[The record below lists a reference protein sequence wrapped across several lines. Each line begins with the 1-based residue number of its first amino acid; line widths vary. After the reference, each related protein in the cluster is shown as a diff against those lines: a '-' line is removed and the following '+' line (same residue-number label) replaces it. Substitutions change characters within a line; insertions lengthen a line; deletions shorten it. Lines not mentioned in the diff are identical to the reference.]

1 VYVELHALSNFSF
14 LRGASQPE
22 ELIAQ
27 ARHLNYRGLAL
38 TDECSLAGVV
48 RAHVAAKRHGLPLI
62 IGTELTC
69 IDGLKLVVL
78 ATDRASYGAMS
89 RLISRARRATV
100 KGRYALARADLED
113 ALGGCLIIWL
123 PRADRALPPS
133 HEEDGRWLRERFPG
147 RLWLGVELLTGGF
160 DVRRL
165 QLLEALGKTLELPTV
180 AAGDVHMHRRS
191 RRALQ
196 DVLTAIRLNT
206 PLQSLGFAV
215 FPNGERCLRPLQRL
229 RELYPAPLLA
239 QTLEIAERCTFK
251 LDELRYEYPEE
262 IVPAGATP
270 TSHLRVLTEQGC
282 RERWP
287 AGVPPAVRKNIEH
300 ELRLIAELKFEPFFL
315 TVHDIVQEARS
326 RKILCQG
333 RGSAANST
341 VCYCL
346 GITEVDP
353 SRMAMLF
360 ERFISKE
367 RNEPPDI
374 DVDFE
379 HERRE
384 EVIQYIYGKYGRE
397 RAALAATLICY
408 RPRSALRD
416 VGKALGLDLAQ
427 VDKLARGMQWW
438 DGQRIEPERIRASG
452 FDPEDP
458 VIARLIAL
466 TAEILG
472 FPRHLSQH
480 VGGFVIARG
489 RLDELVPIENAAM
502 PERTVIE
509 WDKDDLD
516 ALGLLKVDVLGL
528 GMLSALRR
536 TFQLVNE
543 FGGSS
548 AAAGPLGLASVPVE
562 DKAVYEMICRAD
574 TVGVFQIESRAQM
587 SMLPRLR
594 PQNYYDLVIE
604 VAIVRP
610 GPIQG
615 EMVHPY
621 LRRRNGEEAVTYP
634 SKQVEEVLERT
645 LGVPIFQEQVMQ
657 LAIVAAGFTPG
668 EADRLRRA
676 MAAWKRKGGLEPFQR
691 QLIDGMR
698 ERGYPES
705 FAQQIFNQILGF
717 GEYGF
722 PECVV
727 GETRVVDAD
736 TGRWL
741 TIDEVMRGQARLAN
755 TLACD
760 DDMRLRKRK
769 VLRVMQSGM
778 KPVFRLRTAL
788 GHEIIATAEH
798 PFMTISGWHQLGKLK
813 VGDHVATAR
822 SVPVQG
828 RRRWPRHKIL
838 VLADLVTEGNLCHPS
853 TFYFYTTQ
861 SWHRDEFI
869 KAVERF
875 PNTRAVVDF
884 RKACF
889 SVRVRRI
896 DRKRQIGAVHWLRG
910 LGMWNCG
917 ARKKRLP
924 STVFELCDGNIAL
937 LLARLWE
944 GDGGFSTTGHASYD
958 TASRHLA
965 LQVQYLLLR
974 LGIVARLYRR
984 RRLYKERELEHQV
997 VTVTGEEGLRRFW
1010 QRVGRR
1016 FLDPRKKELSKLLA
1030 SPRSR
1035 GRMSHDII
1043 PVEVRSII
1051 RRERKKRGLTWNEI
1065 GRMTGLAMR
1074 EIQGHGIG
1082 KIGFRRQV
1090 IGRLATAL
1098 GSPDLLRLSQSD
1110 LYWDRI
1116 VEIKAIGSRET
1127 YDLQIEGNH
1136 NFLADH
1142 FVVHNSHAAS
1152 FALLVYTSAWLKH
1165 YEPAAF
1171 CAALINSQPMG
1182 FYAPAQLVRDARS
1195 HGVEVR
1201 AIDATSSDWDCTLE
1215 RRADGRPA
1223 LRLGLCLVK
1232 HLSAEGA
1239 GRLVEARGARGFDG
1253 IADLAE
1259 RGALDRQDL
1268 QALAAADALAGL
1280 AGHRHRA
1287 VWQVTGVERAL
1298 PLLPAATVREE
1309 GIPLL
1314 RAPRE
1319 GQDIVADY
1327 GSTGLTLRR
1336 HPLSLLRE
1344 KLRRRGVLPTQEL
1357 WEQPDGTQVTTA
1369 GLVITRQRPGSASGV
1384 IFVTMEDETGYVNLI
1399 VWNSVAVA
1407 QRAALLESYLLEV
1420 RGKLQ
1425 REGDV
1430 QHVIAQRLTNLSAML
1445 GDLTVAAR
1453 NFH

>member
-1 VYVELHALSNFSF
+1 MYAELHALSNFSF

-27 ARHLNYRGLAL
+27 AKRLNYSGLAL
-38 TDECSLAGVV
+38 TDECSMAGAV
-48 RAHVAAKRHGLPLI
+48 RAHVAAKQHGLPLI
-62 IGTELTC
+62 IGTEITC
-69 IDGLKLVVL
+69 IDELKLVVL
-78 ATDRASYGAMS
+78 ATDRASYGALC
-89 RLISRARRATV
+89 RLISLARRAGA
-100 KGRYALARADLED
+100 KGSYALTRTNLEN
-113 ALGGCLIIWL
+113 ALDGCLIIWL
-123 PRADRALPPS
+123 PCAGRAPPQQ
-133 HEEDGRWLRERFPG
+133 HDADGRWLRERFAG
-147 RLWLGVELLTGGF
+147 RLWMGVELLTSGF
-160 DVRRL
+160 DALRL
-165 QLLEALGKTLELPTV
+165 ELLETLGKALDLPRV

-196 DVLTAIRLNT
+196 DVLTAIRLNK
-206 PLQSLGFAV
+206 PLQAAGHAL

-229 RELYPAPLLA
+229 QELYPAPLLA

-262 IVPAGATP
+262 IVPAGETP
-270 TSHLRVLTEQGC
+270 ASHLRALTEQGC
-282 RERWP
+282 AKRWP
-287 AGVPPAVRKNIEH
+287 TGVPPAVRESIEH

-315 TVHDIVQEARS
+315 TVHDIVQYARS
-326 RKILCQG
+326 QEILCQG

-397 RAALAATLICY
+397 RAALAATVICY

-427 VDKLARGMQWW
+427 VDQLARGMQWW
-438 DGQRIEPERIRASG
+438 DGQRIDPERIRASG

-466 TAEILG
+466 TAEILS

-502 PERTVIE
+502 PDRTVIQ

-528 GMLSALRR
+528 GMLSAIRR
-536 TFQLVNE
+536 AFQLTNA
-543 FGGSS
+543 FGGLS
-548 AAAGPLGLASVPVE
+548 GVTGELDLATVPSE

-594 PQNYYDLVIE
+594 PKNYYDLVIE

-634 SKQVEEVLERT
+634 SEAVETVLKRT

-657 LAIVAAGFTPG
+657 LAIVAAGFSPG

-705 FAQQIFNQILGF
+705 FAHQIFNQILGF

-736 TGRWL
+736 TGMWL
-741 TIDEVMRGQARLAN
+741 TIDEVIRGQARLDN

-760 DDMRLRKRK
+760 EDLRLRKRK
-769 VLRVMQSGM
+769 VLRVMRSGM
-778 KPVFRLRTAL
+778 KPVLRLRTAL

-798 PFMTISGWHQLGKLK
+798 PFMTMAGWVQLGKLK

-822 SVPVQG
+822 SVPVSGQ
-828 RRRWPRHKIL
+828 RRWPRYKVL
-838 VLADLVTEGNLCHPS
+838 VLADLIAEGNLCHPS
-853 TFYFYTTQ
+853 TFYFYTTE
-861 SWHRDEFI
+861 SWHRDEFV

-875 PNTRAVVDF
+875 PNTRAVVEY
-884 RKACF
+884 RRRCF

-896 DRKRQIGAVHWLRG
+896 DRNRQIGAVTWLRA
-910 LGMWNCG
+910 LGVWACG
-917 ARKKRLP
+917 ARAKQLP
-924 STVFELCDGNIAL
+924 PEAFELCDSNIAL

-944 GDGGFSTTGHASYD
+944 GDGSFSMKGHASYD
-958 TASRHLA
+958 TASRCLA
-965 LQVQYLLLR
+965 SQVQYLLLR

-984 RRLYKERELEHQV
+984 VRSYKGRELEHQV
-997 VTVTGEEGLRRFW
+997 VTVTGEEPLCQFW
-1010 QRVGRR
+1010 HHVGRR
-1016 FLDPRKKELSKLLA
+1016 FRDPKRRRQSRFLGI
-1030 SPRSR
+1030 PRN
-1035 GRMSHDII
+1035 GRMSRDII
-1043 PVEVRSII
+1043 PAEVRSII
-1051 RRERKKRGLTWNEI
+1051 RRERAEQKLTWNEI

-1074 EIQGHGIG
+1074 EIQGHGAG
-1082 KIGFRRQV
+1082 KIGFRRHV
-1090 IGRLATAL
+1090 IECLATAL
-1098 GSPDLLRLSQSD
+1098 GSLDLSRLSHSD
-1110 LYWDRI
+1110 VYWDRI
-1116 VEIKAIGSRET
+1116 VEIEAAGSQET
-1127 YDLQIEGNH
+1127 YDLQIEGDH
-1136 NFLADH
+1136 NYLANH

-1201 AIDATSSDWDCTLE
+1201 AVDVAVSDWDCTLE
-1215 RRADGRPA
+1215 RRVDGRPA
-1223 LRLGLCLVK
+1223 LRLGLRLVK
-1232 HLSAEGA
+1232 HLSSEGA
-1239 GRLVEARGARGFDG
+1239 TRLLAARAVRAFDS

-1259 RGALDRQDL
+1259 RGELDRRDL
-1268 QALAAADALAGL
+1268 EALAAADALSCL
-1280 AGHRHRA
+1280 TGHRHRA
-1287 VWQVTGVERAL
+1287 VWQVSGVERAL
-1298 PLLPAATVREE
+1298 PLLPAATAQEE

-1327 GSTGLTLRR
+1327 NSTGLTLRR
-1336 HPLSLLRE
+1336 HPLCLLRA
-1344 KLRRRGVLPTQEL
+1344 KLQHRGVLPTRDL
-1357 WEQPDGTQVTTA
+1357 WEQPNGTLVITA
-1369 GLVITRQRPGSASGV
+1369 GLVITRQRPGSAAGV
-1384 IFVTMEDETGYVNLI
+1384 TFVTMEDETGYVNLI

-1407 QRAALLESYLLEV
+1407 QRAALLESRLLEV
-1420 RGKLQ
+1420 QGKLQ

-1445 GDLTVAAR
+1445 GDLTVASR